1 MGLGVLQDYKL
12 SHVPGTATLEDLNP
26 AASLARGNDTSKL
39 KRSKNGVILV
49 PQPSDDPKDPL
60 NWPLWKR
67 DVICGVLCLLSVIAS
82 TLSPLLAAN
91 TLTLTLHFKKSFT
104 KIALLTG
111 WHLLGVGI
119 AGFASVPSARIWGKR
134 HLYIIATVLIIISS
148 VWGGASGKNYDSLAA
163 ARFFQGVALA
173 PFEALVNVSVGELY
187 FVHEVGIRMAL
198 SNLCLFGGAF
208 FTPVIVGI
216 MTHKLGWEWTFYFI
230 AIFTAGLLPAVI
242 LYCPETAYNRDPRF
256 NAHLEQHRRG
266 DSDGSSSSS
275 HELRDNPTTY
285 SETYEAEK
293 ATAESTTERQASTAE
308 GNIHQYANFSFLTR
322 ENLAMFNGRH
332 SPENFFKL
340 LIRPLPLFLHPS
352 FLWACLI
359 QGLIIGWTVLIGIVL
374 AAIMLGAPL
383 WFNEVET
390 GYMYAGAFIGALIG
404 FGISG
409 LFGDGFM
416 IWLTKKNNGIY
427 EPEFRMLLVIPQLV
441 IGCAGLY
448 GFGITGNNTWKYG
461 WFWPDFF
468 FGMEVA
474 GMVIGATAS
483 ALYIVDAHRDLA
495 IEGFTCLLV
504 FKNIF
509 SFGLTFSGYDWLVE
523 AGIKPTFMWV
533 SSVEVVVCLLTV
545 PMYIFGKRW
554 RSFAARKDLLG
565 KLKLK

>member
-1 MGLGVLQDYKL
+1 
-12 SHVPGTATLEDLNP
+12 
-26 AASLARGNDTSKL
+26 
-39 KRSKNGVILV
+39 
-49 PQPSDDPKDPL
+49 
-60 NWPLWKR
+60 
-67 DVICGVLCLLSVIAS
+67 
-82 TLSPLLAAN
+82 
-91 TLTLTLHFKKSFT
+91 
-104 KIALLTG
+104 
-111 WHLLGVGI
+111 
-119 AGFASVPSARIWGKR
+119 
-134 HLYIIATVLIIISS
+134 
-148 VWGGASGKNYDSLAA
+148 
-163 ARFFQGVALA
+163 
-173 PFEALVNVSVGELY
+173 
-187 FVHEVGIRMAL
+187 
-198 SNLCLFGGAF
+198 
-208 FTPVIVGI
+208 
-216 MTHKLGWEWTFYFI
+216 
-230 AIFTAGLLPAVI
+230 
-242 LYCPETAYNRDPRF
+242 
-256 NAHLEQHRRG
+256 
-266 DSDGSSSSS
+266 
-275 HELRDNPTTY
+275 
-285 SETYEAEK
+285 
-293 ATAESTTERQASTAE
+293 
-308 GNIHQYANFSFLTR
+308 
-322 ENLAMFNGRH
+322 MFNGRH

-545 PMYIFGKRW
+545 PMCKFLSCRRAI
-554 RSFAARKDLLG
+554 AI
-565 KLKLK
+565 